1 MLDHRGHEGW
11 RKAQA
16 APNRISKR
24 GAVRHP
30 SSPVSIRGGTTRPS
44 RKACI
49 RPKMLL
55 RSS

>member
-44 RKACI
+44 RKASI